1 MIRRPP
7 RSTLFPYTT
16 LFRSQTVFFGAGTC
30 ANCHVPPQ
38 SPDAGFGL
46 HNPAEVCADGGLAT
60 RGTTGKYRTTPLR
73 ALALHSPYYHDGS
86 RATLADVVTQYNTC
100 LNLGLSA
107 AQQADL
113 VQFLKS
119 L

>member
-38 SPDAGFGL
+38 YTDGGFGL

-73 ALALHSPYYHDGS
+73 ALSQDRKSKRLNSSHSQISY
-86 RATLADVVTQYNTC
+86 AVFC
-100 LNLGLSA
+100 LKKK
-107 AQQADL
+107 AQ
-113 VQFLKS
+113 
-119 L
+119 